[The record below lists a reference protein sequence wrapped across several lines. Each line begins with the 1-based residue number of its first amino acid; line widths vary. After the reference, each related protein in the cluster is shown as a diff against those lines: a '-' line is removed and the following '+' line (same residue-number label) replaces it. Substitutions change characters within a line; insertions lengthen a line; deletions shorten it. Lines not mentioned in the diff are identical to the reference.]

1 MKLFILLNAYSNEYS
16 QHALLVLLCV
26 LQEQQKIVYEELDAT
41 FLQPEFESMTLGD
54 QIKNRLSKLQ
64 KQARLREENMNTI
77 LSLRARDHQNYY
89 STATMSD
96 E

>member
-1 MKLFILLNAYSNEYS
+1 M
-16 QHALLVLLCV
+16 
-26 LQEQQKIVYEELDAT
+26 YEELDAT
-41 FLQPEFESMTLGD
+41 FLKPEFESMTLGD

-64 KQARLREENMNTI
+64 KQARRREENMNTI

-89 STATMSD
+89 STATMAD

>member
-1 MKLFILLNAYSNEYS
+1 MF
-16 QHALLVLLCV
+16 V

>member
-1 MKLFILLNAYSNEYS
+1 MLNTLANGYS
-16 QHALLVLLCV
+16 QHALLILSFV

-54 QIKNRLSKLQ
+54 QMKNRLNKLQ

-77 LSLRARDHQNYY
+77 LSLRARDYQNYY
-89 STATMSD
+89 STITMSD